1 MPIRLGIIGLSADP
15 QAWATKAHVGPRKS
29 PALSEKYSVTAVATS
44 KPESAEA
51 AAKSHDVAK
60 EKAYSSPEAIAMDS
74 AVDMVVVSVKVRTNF
89 YFHMPRGIWDLS
101 RDMLLVSNNRYRF
114 TSNCPFLP
122 WKQRKTSSLN
132 SPWATVLQRPK
143 NWLLWPRSTA

>member
-1 MPIRLGIIGLSADP
+1 MPIRLGITGLSADP
-15 QAWATKAHVGPRKS
+15 QAWATKAHVGPGKS
-29 PALSEKYSVTAVATS
+29 PALSEKYSVTAV
-44 KPESAEA
+44 

-74 AVDMVVVSVKVRTNF
+74 AVDMVVVSVKVRTHF

-101 RDMLLVSNNRYRF
+101 RDMLLISDNRYRF
-114 TSNCPFLP
+114 TSNCPLLP